1 MTFGREGLRG
11 AAKTPR
17 WDYAHHVVPP
27 LTASTTFRLESVKR
41 AARGFNEFG
50 RYREE
55 LDGAPVYI
63 YDRLEEPTRG
73 LLESQLAAM
82 EGCDACLPFA
92 SGLAAGNDLESL
104 FLELTRGEPGSSRE
118 GTFFGLA
125 GATASPAD
133 QGPGTLP
140 GGGAG

>member
-1 MTFGREGLRG
+1 MSKNASGYKKTTRIVHG
-11 AAKTPR
+11 AAKTRR

-50 RYREE
+50 TFHKEM
-55 LDGAPVYI
+55 DGAPVYI

-82 EGCDACLPFA
+82 EGSDSCLTFA
-92 SGLAAGNDLESL
+92 SGMAAVAAALGC
-104 FLELTRGEPGSSRE
+104 
-118 GTFFGLA
+118 
-125 GATASPAD
+125 
-133 QGPGTLP
+133 
-140 GGGAG
+140 

>member
-1 MTFGREGLRG
+1 MSRNTEGYKKTTRIVHG

-50 RYREE
+50 RYRKE

-73 LLESQLAAM
+73 LLESQLASM
-82 EGCDACLPFA
+82 EGAYSCLSFA
-92 SGLAAGNDLESL
+92 SGMAAVAAALGCLLQSGDE
-104 FLELTRGEPGSSRE
+104 
-118 GTFFGLA
+118 
-125 GATASPAD
+125 
-133 QGPGTLP
+133 
-140 GGGAG
+140 